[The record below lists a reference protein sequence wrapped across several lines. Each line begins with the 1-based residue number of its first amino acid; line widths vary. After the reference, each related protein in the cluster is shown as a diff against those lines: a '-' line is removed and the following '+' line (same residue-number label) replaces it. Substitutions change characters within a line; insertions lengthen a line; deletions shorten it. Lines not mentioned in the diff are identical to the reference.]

1 MVIQPAWASRAGID
15 AQAVPVQ
22 PDTKESMKM
31 PQPTTNWDP
40 FEEKRRARRRDRMR
54 LATGKV
60 TVDELQRENAFIR
73 NARACKIVDP
83 NPAYKFV

>member
-1 MVIQPAWASRAGID
+1 MGGID
-15 AQAVPVQ
+15 VHTVPVQ
-22 PDTKESMKM
+22 PDTKESMKK
-31 PQPTTNWDP
+31 PQSAKNWDP
-40 FEEKRRARRRDRMR
+40 FAEKRRARRRDRIR